1 LSDVSRDY
9 RKFQEI
15 LQIEERGFQVLGLLK
30 LEKELLYL
38 FLVSLVAGLILLDFV
53 DGRSGNHLVSDF
65 NINFY
70 LNLQIKTS
78 TIKIKNLKF

>member
-78 TIKIKNLKF
+78 TIIYQYFSI

>member
-1 LSDVSRDY
+1 
-9 RKFQEI
+9 
-15 LQIEERGFQVLGLLK
+15 
-30 LEKELLYL
+30 
-38 FLVSLVAGLILLDFV
+38 LLDFV

-78 TIKIKNLKF
+78 TIIYQYFSI